1 MWTALMA
8 AAVAWVDP
16 GISEELARQ
25 RAAQIRDIH
34 YELNITVPREMAEPL
49 RGRARIWFANQSP
62 AAPVVLDFAPGA
74 NLMEGSS
81 VPYQTENGHLIFP
94 AGTRELELEFRLG
107 DAPLNR
113 QANFF
118 YSLFVPA
125 RAHLAIPCFDQPDL
139 KARYTVNI
147 AAPAG
152 WQVLTNAEP
161 GQATPPISTYHLFFA
176 AGEFQVETAMRN
188 GRRMR
193 FFHRETDR
201 AKVER
206 NLEAIFDLHGRAI
219 QWLEDYTGIAFPFPK
234 FDFMALPS
242 FQFGGME
249 HPGAISYNSA
259 GLFLD
264 PSATQAQYLARAS
277 LISHETAHMWFGDLV
292 TMRWFNDVWLKEV
305 FANFMAAKMVNPSFP
320 ELNHELRFFL
330 NHYRA
335 AYNVDRTAGTNAIRQ
350 PLANLNEAGTLYG
363 PIIYQKAPI
372 VMRQL
377 EEMLGE
383 AGFRDAVR
391 EYLRQYAFG
400 NATWDELIAILD
412 RRTREDLV
420 AFSRVWIDTPGR
432 PRVRRTKKYE
442 GFQLPA
448 GYGEYRLDARS
459 RAFLLRKL
467 PEIADP
473 LVRAEAWSALWEDH
487 VDLFE
492 LALRAIPAEREELN
506 LQRLLNDFE
515 RLVWRRP
522 GREAAAEKL
531 LRAGLEQ
538 AATAS
543 MRAAYFQAYQS
554 VAPVEWLEG
563 VFAGKIVLKGLPLAE
578 ADYMRLGYELGLR
591 GVDVRDAVREKLKNP
606 DRRAQF
612 EFVVRA
618 LDGDGSAFFAS
629 LQDVRNR
636 AREAWV
642 LEGLALLHHP
652 RRLASSEKYIA
663 PSLELLREIQRTGDI
678 FFPQRWMNTTLGWY
692 RSASAARTVR
702 EFLAGLP
709 ADYPPRLRN
718 IILVAADE
726 LFRLSKAEAN
736 GMVQR
741 RKAR

>member
-1 MWTALMA
+1 MA
-8 AAVAWVDP
+8 AAAMAWVDP

-25 RAAQIRDIH
+25 RAAQFRDIH

-49 RGRARIWFANQSP
+49 RGRARILFANQSMTT
-62 AAPVVLDFAPGA
+62 PVVLDFAPGA
-74 NLMEGSS
+74 SRMERSS

-113 QANFF
+113 QATFF

-139 KARYTVNI
+139 KARYTVHI
-147 AAPAG
+147 VAPAG

-161 GQATPPISTYHLFFA
+161 GQPTPPISTYHLFFG
-176 AGEFQVETAMRN
+176 AGEFQVETAVRN

-206 NLEAIFDLHGRAI
+206 NREAIFDLHGRALE
-219 QWLEDYTGIAFPFPK
+219 WLEEYTGVPFPFPK

-363 PIIYQKAPI
+363 PIIYQKSPI

-383 AGFRDAVR
+383 ADFRDAVR
-391 EYLRQYAFG
+391 EYLKQYAFG

-412 RRTREDLV
+412 RRTSADLV

-432 PRVRRTKKYE
+432 PRVTRTKQYT
-442 GFQLPA
+442 GFRLPA
-448 GYGEYRLDARS
+448 GYGAYRLDARS
-459 RAFLLRKL
+459 RAYLLEKL
-467 PEIADP
+467 PAITDP
-473 LVRAEAWSALWEDH
+473 LVRAEAWSALWEDQ
-487 VDLFE
+487 VDLFA
-492 LALRAIPAEREELN
+492 LALKAIPAEKEELN

-515 RLVWRRP
+515 RLVWRKP
-522 GREAAAEKL
+522 GRVEAAEKL
-531 LRAGLEQ
+531 LREGLEK

-543 MRAAYFQAYQS
+543 IRAAYFQAYRT

-563 VFAGKIVLKGLPLAE
+563 VFSGKIVLEGVPLAE

-591 GVDVRDAVREKLKNP
+591 GVDVREAVRQKLKNP

-612 EFVVRA
+612 DFVVRA
-618 LDGDGSAFFAS
+618 LDGDGAEFFAS
-629 LQDVRNR
+629 LRKVMNR

-652 RRLASSEKYIA
+652 RRLATSEPYIR

-692 RSASAARTVR
+692 RSASAARTVK

-718 IILVAADE
+718 TILVAADD
-726 LFRLSKAEAN
+726 LFRLSKAEAD
-736 GMVQR
+736 GVVQR